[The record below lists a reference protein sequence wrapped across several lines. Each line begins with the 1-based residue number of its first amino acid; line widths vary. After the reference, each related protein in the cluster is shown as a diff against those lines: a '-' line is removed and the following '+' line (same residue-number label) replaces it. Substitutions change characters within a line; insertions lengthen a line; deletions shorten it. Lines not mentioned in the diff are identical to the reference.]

1 MPLTQTRRALLRA
14 APLGLA
20 AGAIRPAAAQS
31 WPTRPIRFISPWPP
45 GGPADLI
52 SRPLADRLAQTF
64 GQPFVTEN
72 RPGGGG
78 MIATALVARAA
89 PDGYTVLFSQ
99 ASPSVISPNFQTVS
113 YDTQK
118 DFAPVTQLVSSGLVF
133 VVRPAIEARTVPE
146 LVELAKRSKPE
157 LTFGSIGPA
166 STTHLAG
173 ELLMLKSGTRLLH
186 VPYTGSTQPIADM
199 IAGRLDMGFWNIGAV
214 IPFIQSGQLRPLAV
228 TSAKRS
234 SRLPEL
240 PAMAEFYPG
249 FEVNSWYGVMVPAAT
264 PRPIIDRLH
273 QAFTEALNHPD
284 NVARLKENGLEIE
297 GTTPD
302 QFRQKIADDLKLWH
316 GVAQATGIRVT

>member
-1 MPLTQTRRALLRA
+1 MSDRLTQTL
-14 APLGLA
+14 
-20 AGAIRPAAAQS
+20 
-31 WPTRPIRFISPWPP
+31 
-45 GGPADLI
+45 
-52 SRPLADRLAQTF
+52 
-64 GQPFVTEN
+64 GQPFITEN

-78 MIATALVARAA
+78 MIATALAARAA

-99 ASPSVISPNFQTVS
+99 ASPSVISPNFQAVS

-133 VVRPAIEARTVPE
+133 VVRPGIEARTVPE
-146 LVELAKRSKPE
+146 LVELAKRAKPE

-173 ELLMLKSGTRLLH
+173 ELLMLKSSVKLLH
-186 VPYTGSTQPIADM
+186 VPYTGSTQPITDM
-199 IAGRLDMGFWNIGAV
+199 LAGRLDMGFWNVGAV
-214 IPFIQSGQLRPLAV
+214 MPFIQSGQLRPLAV

-249 FEVNSWYGVMVPAAT
+249 FEVNSWYGVMVPSAT
-264 PRPIIDRLH
+264 PQLIIDRLY
-273 QAFTEALNHPD
+273 QAFIEALKQPE

-302 QFRQKIADDLKLWH
+302 QFRQKIVDDLKLWQ